1 MVAAVVASQLL
12 VLLDLNLGDNLPA
25 VFDSTVGS
33 SRDLLSVIAGGTI
46 TAASVVFSLTL
57 VAVQLASTQF
67 SPRTLGTFLG
77 DRVQQ
82 IIIGIVLGTFVY
94 SLLVLRVVRGPS
106 EVGGDEFIPR
116 FSVMVAVVLGV
127 VSMVAVIASINR
139 TAQSLRVESIASK
152 IASETIAA
160 IDEQF
165 GAEDNAATP
174 PADEL
179 DVTPPPDP
187 PPDALGAEAS
197 RAGWVQ
203 DISVE
208 GMLKDVP
215 DGGYLMVHEAVGTY
229 VLRAQRLVSV
239 WPAPEHSEKLAGE
252 LAKAFVIK
260 EKRSRDKDVSFGIT
274 QLVDIASRALSPGIN
289 DPKTAEEIVLRLGQ
303 ILVELAVRDI
313 PPAAS
318 EIEGR
323 TILRP
328 ASLQHEDYV
337 ELAVEPIRRFARSD
351 PSVLSTL
358 LRTLVTAKE
367 VALRRSDAAAVE
379 GFAIQV
385 DLILTDIKTMTS
397 QADRDLATRKI
408 STTDLD

>member
-1 MVAAVVASQLL
+1 L
-12 VLLDLNLGDNLPA
+12 VLLDLNLGGDLPD
-25 VFDSTVGS
+25 VFDSTVDF
-33 SRDLLSVIAGGTI
+33 SRVLLSVIAGGTI

-82 IIIGIVLGTFVY
+82 IIVGIVLGTFAY

-106 EVGGDEFIPR
+106 EVGGDEFIPQ

-139 TAQSLRVESIASK
+139 SAQSLRVESIARK
-152 IASETIAA
+152 ITAETIAA
-160 IDEQF
+160 SHDQF
-165 GAEDNAATP
+165 GSEDNAIAAAEAGMPDTEP
-174 PADEL
+174 
-179 DVTPPPDP
+179 TPDP
-187 PPDALGAEAS
+187 PSDALVVNAAD
-197 RAGWVQ
+197 AGWVQ

-215 DGGYLMVHEAVGTY
+215 EGGYLPVHEAVGSY
-229 VLRAQRLVSV
+229 VLSEQRLVSV
-239 WPAPEHSEKLAGE
+239 WPAPEHSERMAGQ
-252 LAKAFVIK
+252 LAKSFVIG
-260 EKRSRDKDVSFGIT
+260 EQRSRHGDVAFGLT
-274 QLVDIASRALSPGIN
+274 QLDDIAARALSPGIN

-303 ILVELAVRDI
+303 ILAELAVRDI

-318 EIEGR
+318 ETECR

-328 ASLQHEDYV
+328 ANLQHEDYI
-337 ELAVEPIRRFARSD
+337 ELAVEPIRRFARTD

-358 LRTLVTAKE
+358 LRTLATAQE
-367 VALRRSDAAAVE
+367 VAQRRSATASVQ
-379 GFAIQV
+379 GFVDQR
-385 DLILTDIKTMTS
+385 DLILVDIKTMTS
-397 QADRDLATRKI
+397 QADRDLATRRVA
-408 STTDLD
+408 STNLD